1 MMRWGVVAAAVLCGL
16 RLFVLPVG
24 TSSDAAPE
32 AKSPSGHR
40 MIASGESEE
49 AWKNLVEGNVRFVE
63 GTSKRRE
70 FVARRHELA
79 AGQHPKAI
87 VLTCSD
93 SRLSPEIIFD
103 QSLGDIFV
111 VRTAGNVADP
121 VALGSIEYAAE
132 HLHAKLLVVLGHEG
146 CGAVKAAAGEGDMPS
161 PNLQAIVQLIRPA
174 ISDLGTE
181 AEKGG
186 LKGVRANV
194 RAVSRRIKSDSK
206 IVEHLEEKK
215 ELEIVDAVYHLYAGK
230 VERVAD

>member
-1 MMRWGVVAAAVLCGL
+1 MLRWGVIAAAVLCGL

-24 TSSDAAPE
+24 TSTDESP
-32 AKSPSGHR
+32 KSHDRIVDGKNLV
-40 MIASGESEE
+40 GEGEE
-49 AWKNLVEGNVRFVE
+49 AWTNLVEGNLRFVE

-103 QSLGDIFV
+103 QTLGEIFV

-146 CGAVKAAAGEGDMPS
+146 CGAVKAAAADGDMPS

-174 ISDLGTE
+174 IADLGAE

-186 LKGVRANV
+186 LKGVQANV
-194 RAVSRRIKSDSK
+194 RSVTRRITSESK
-206 IVEHLEEKK
+206 ILEHLEKKK

-230 VERVAD
+230 VERLTD